1 MKALFISTTSK
12 VSFIISKPYF
22 IWSPSVSPPH
32 LEFALGPA
40 QHPIHWVPGDFSLGV
55 KLPVWE
61 ADHSPSSI
69 AKVKYVL
76 GCTSILP
83 IYLHGTVLN

>member
-1 MKALFISTTSK
+1 
-12 VSFIISKPYF
+12 
-22 IWSPSVSPPH
+22 
-32 LEFALGPA
+32 
-40 QHPIHWVPGDFSLGV
+40 V